1 MEQSDVDRL
10 EEKMDRLLNILHGG
24 DSGDMGLV
32 QKVSIIWTLVVR
44 WPLYTASALCGA
56 ALTILVQKLLR

>member
-1 MEQSDVDRL
+1 
-10 EEKMDRLLNILHGG
+10 MDRLLNILHGG